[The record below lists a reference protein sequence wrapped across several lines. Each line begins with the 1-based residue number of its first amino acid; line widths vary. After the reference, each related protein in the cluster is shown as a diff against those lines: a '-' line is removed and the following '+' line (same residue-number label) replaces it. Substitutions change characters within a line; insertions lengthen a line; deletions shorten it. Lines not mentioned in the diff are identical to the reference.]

1 MNTKTPPTESQSYRM
16 MLEEIEKI
24 LGKISADDIDLDILV
39 AQVEQ
44 GYGLIKN
51 LRLRLA
57 ETRNKIENL
66 RLDYEHIDETTQ
78 K

>member
-1 MNTKTPPTESQSYRM
+1 METNAPSESKSYRA

-24 LGKISADDIDLDILV
+24 LGKISAEDIDLDILV
-39 AQVEQ
+39 AEVEQ

-66 RLDYEHIDETTQ
+66 RLDYEHLDDATPQ